1 MNRVLVVDDEIGIRE
16 LLKEILEDSGYYVAT
31 AASGAEAQQR
41 WRTERP
47 DLVLLDL
54 SLPDFDGLTLIKS
67 WTRDGLLPVPVI
79 MLSAYGSIDRA
90 VEATRLG
97 AQDFLEK
104 PITLNKL
111 LPAVQRALASA
122 EIRQRATN
130 IKPAP
135 VSASDQPPEAPQWP
149 TAAFDLPYREA
160 RTEFERAYFLHA
172 LAVEGGNM
180 AQIAERTGIER
191 THLYRK
197 FKSLGIHPTAKSCD
211 AASR

>member
-1 MNRVLVVDDEIGIRE
+1 MNRILVVDDEIGIRE
-16 LLKEILEDSGYYVAT
+16 LLKEILEDSGYAVGT
-31 AASGAEAQQR
+31 AATGAEAQER

-47 DLVLLDL
+47 ELVLLDL

-67 WTRDGLLPVPVI
+67 WSKDGLLPVPVI
-79 MLSAYGSIDRA
+79 MLTAYASIDSA

-97 AQDFLEK
+97 AHDFLEK
-104 PITLNKL
+104 PITLNRL

-122 EIRQRATN
+122 EIRQRATDS
-130 IKPAP
+130 KPAP
-135 VSASDQPPEAPQWP
+135 ASAADRPPEAPQWP
-149 TAAFDLPYREA
+149 TGAFELPYREA

-197 FKSLGIHPTAKSCD
+197 FKSLGIHPTAKGG
-211 AASR
+211 